1 LLASTD
7 ALQEHH
13 AMNPLLTP
21 RIVACY
27 FDIGFVPPLAA
38 MQLAWPTGDAAAQCW
53 TLPSGEAVSGPPPA
67 RFGLHVRRQADDAY
81 AVTLLWDSHY
91 RQWFSLRRREL
102 QASSLGSVLAA
113 LGTPLE
119 YLLDQPVGPPD
130 RPLPPDRNAGAET
143 ARGAA

>member
-1 LLASTD
+1 MSSLPA
-7 ALQEHH
+7 
-13 AMNPLLTP
+13 P
-21 RIVACY
+21 RVVACY

-38 MQLAWPTGDAAAQCW
+38 MQLAWPAVPAPERGW
-53 TLPSGEAVSGPPPA
+53 TLPSGETLTGPPPA

-81 AVTLLWDSHY
+81 AVTLLWDSTY

-102 QASSLGSVLAA
+102 LASSLGVVLAA

-130 RPLPPDRNAGAET
+130 RPVPARSASEPT
-143 ARGAA
+143 ALGAA

>member
-1 LLASTD
+1 MT
-7 ALQEHH
+7 
-13 AMNPLLTP
+13 PLPQP
-21 RIVACY
+21 RVVTCY

-38 MQLAWPTGDAAAQCW
+38 MELAWPDPAVPGRW
-53 TLPSGEAVSGPPPA
+53 TLPSGENLNGPPPS

-81 AVTLLWDSHY
+81 AVTLLWDSTY

-102 QASSLGSVLAA
+102 QTSSLGLVLAA

-130 RPLPPDRNAGAET
+130 RPVETRNGSGGT
-143 ARGAA
+143 ALGAA